1 MRFTVRFLKLPIIMV
16 LGLLSLLIEGATRL
30 YCLVAGVAINLLL
43 VCSVLAIVTQQWFE
57 VVVFGI
63 LFVAMLLVLLCVGM
77 VAVVIDNLRSKL
89 KDV

>member
-43 VCSVLAIVTQQWFE
+43 VCSVLAIVTQQWFALGL
-57 VVVFGI
+57 FGI
-63 LFVAMLLVLLCVGM
+63 FIVCITLGVYGLGCLFIFLNRIREKIC
-77 VAVVIDNLRSKL
+77 
-89 KDV
+89 